1 MGMLMVLSRTAN
13 KQISIEVHLMKTTVY
28 PLLCFV
34 KILLCLEPSIFLYFK
49 LVPSNVQQ
57 LLTPK
62 MRLFKTHSLIEVE
75 VVVILTYAVAV
86 SSNSLRT
93 AKAIVLFD

>member
-1 MGMLMVLSRTAN
+1 MGMLMVLSRTCN

-34 KILLCLEPSIFLYFK
+34 KILLCLERSIFLYLK

-57 LLTPK
+57 LLTLK

-75 VVVILTYAVAV
+75 VVVILTYEII
-86 SSNSLRT
+86 LQFLQ
-93 AKAIVLFD
+93 IV

>member
-1 MGMLMVLSRTAN
+1 
-13 KQISIEVHLMKTTVY
+13 MKTTVY

-34 KILLCLEPSIFLYFK
+34 KILLSASSGAFFLYLK

-75 VVVILTYAVAV
+75 VVVILTYETYLAV

-93 AKAIVLFD
+93 VKAIVLFD

>member
-28 PLLCFV
+28 PPLCFV
-34 KILLCLEPSIFLYFK
+34 KILLCLERSIFLYFK